1 MQKKWFNDEGLYRAL
16 FKWLRVMKL
25 TVFILLASLM
35 HLSASVYAQQTK
47 LSISLKDATVRDV
60 LKTVEN
66 QSEFF
71 FLYKNENIDVN
82 RTVNVDVK
90 EKSVEYILDQIFK
103 GTSISYEV
111 VNRQIVLIDKG
122 QGNYFPQ
129 SQQQQKSVKGKV
141 TDSSGAT
148 LPGVSVVVKGTTT
161 GIITD
166 FDGNYSLANIPENST
181 LQFSFVGMKMQEILI
196 GSQTAVNVVLAEES
210 IGLEEVVAIGYGTQ
224 KKKLVTGAT
233 VQIKGSDILK
243 QNTANA
249 LGALQ
254 SRAPGVDIT
263 QTSGQPGSAYKVT
276 IRGVG
281 TTGNS
286 SPLYVVDG
294 IVRDGINDLDPSSI
308 ASMDVLKDAASA
320 AIYGAR
326 AANGVIL
333 ITTKKGLESKP
344 TLTYDGYIGFSNV
357 YKPLKTL
364 NAQQYT
370 QIMNEAATNSGL
382 NPFDYASLVPNW
394 ESFKNGT
401 NRGVDWLGEALVH
414 NAPTQRH
421 SINLR
426 GGSSTAI
433 YATGFSNFSE
443 EGTIGNPVNPKY
455 NRSTFYVN
463 SEVNVIKNSQNRTLL
478 KIGENLSYAYYKQ
491 NGINVGNQ
499 TSSNV
504 RNLLNENPFQPNG
517 KNIDGTYITGIPWD
531 PIGANPIARMVLTQ
545 GMNNN
550 KYHSVNGNAYV
561 VIEPIKGLT
570 LRSTFGIN
578 VGANMN
584 NRFTPTYNLG
594 TQTTSTLDV
603 TNQSMGMGL
612 GWSLENTVKYDFKI
626 KDNMFDVLVGQSAE
640 ASGGQLGASLAG
652 SNINNIFASFNSLE
666 YAYLDNSKAIDP
678 SKTTLTGRPYS
689 EIKLKSYFTR
699 ANYNYKEKYLL
710 TAIFRADGSSNFAP
724 GKQWGYFPSI
734 SGGWVLTSESF
745 METQQ
750 KWLEFFKLRVSWG
763 QNGNQSITPFQYL
776 STVASDA
783 DGNYAFDRGVQK
795 ILSSGAYPNILPS
808 PDISW
813 ERSEQTNI
821 GFDSRFLNS
830 RLGVAFDWYSKVTR
844 DWLVQAPILA
854 SYGTGASFING
865 GDVENRGV
873 EIGLNWKDRIGEF
886 TYDANLNLASNKNN
900 VLNIANSEGIIHGA
914 INVLSNNTPEV
925 YRAQVGY
932 PIGYFWGFKTSG
944 VFQNENDIMNYVN
957 SKGEMLQ
964 PTAKPGDVK
973 FVDFN
978 GDGKFNSGD
987 EDKTMIGNPNP
998 KLTMGLSFSLGYK
1011 GFDLSMNSTG
1021 VFGNSVMQ
1029 NFRTFGLPQQ
1039 NYPTTILSR
1048 WTGEGTSDRL
1058 PRMMYSPHPNF
1069 MNISDLYV
1077 QDASYLRITN
1087 FTFGYDF
1094 KKIWKSAPLQ
1104 QLRAY
1109 VAVNNLATFT
1119 NYTGMDP
1126 NVGYGEESWAKGVD
1140 IGFYPAPRTAM
1151 FGVSIVY

>member
-1 MQKKWFNDEGLYRAL
+1 MQKKWFNDEGLNRAL

-25 TVFILLASLM
+25 TVFFLLATLI
-35 HLSASVYAQQTK
+35 HLSASVYSQQTK

-90 EKSVEYILDQIFK
+90 EKSVEYLLDQIFK

-122 QGNYFPQ
+122 QGNSFPQ

-161 GIITD
+161 GVITD
-166 FDGNYSLANIPENST
+166 NNGTYFLSNIPDNAI
-181 LQFSFVGMKMQEILI
+181 LQFSFVGMKMQEIAV
-196 GSQTAVNVVLAEES
+196 GNQASVNVVLDDES
-210 IGLEEVVAIGYGTQ
+210 IGLEEVIAIGYGIQ

-294 IVRDGINDLDPSSI
+294 IVRGGINDLDPSSI

-333 ITTKKGLESKP
+333 ITTKQGLESKP

-357 YKPLKTL
+357 YKPMKTL
-364 NAQQYT
+364 DAQQYT
-370 QIMNEAATNSGL
+370 QIMNEAAANSGL
-382 NPFDYASLVPNW
+382 NPFNYASLVPNW
-394 ESFKNGT
+394 DSFSNGS

-443 EGTIGNPVNPKY
+443 EGTIGNPVSPKY
-455 NRSTFYVN
+455 NRSTFYIN
-463 SEVNVIKNSQNRTLL
+463 SEVNVIKNSQNRKLL
-478 KIGENLSYAYYKQ
+478 KIGENLSYAYYTQ

-504 RNLLNENPFQPNG
+504 RNLLNENPFQPNA
-517 KNIDGTYITGIPWD
+517 KNTDGTYITAIPWE
-531 PIGANPIARMVLTQ
+531 PSGANPIARMILTQ

-612 GWSLENTVKYDFKI
+612 GWSFENTAKYDFKI
-626 KDNMFDVLVGQSAE
+626 TDNMFDVLVGQSAE

-678 SKTTLTGRPYS
+678 SKTTLSGSPYS
-689 EIKLKSYFTR
+689 EIKLKSYFAR
-699 ANYNYKEKYLL
+699 ANYNYKEKYLI

-795 ILSSGAYPNILPS
+795 TLSSGAYPNILPS

-813 ERSEQTNI
+813 ETSEQTNI
-821 GFDSRFLNS
+821 GFDSRFLRS
-830 RLGVAFDWYSKVTR
+830 RLGLAFDWYSKVTR
-844 DWLVQAPILA
+844 DWLVQTPILA

-873 EIGLNWKDRIGEF
+873 EVALNWKDKAGEF
-886 TYDANLNLASNKNN
+886 TYDVNLNLACNKNK

-914 INVLSNNTPEV
+914 ANVLSNNTPEV

-932 PIGYFWGFKTSG
+932 PIGYFWGFKTTG
-944 VFQNENDIMNYVN
+944 VFQNENDILNYVN

-978 GDGKFNSGD
+978 GDGKFISGD

-998 KLTMGLSFSLGYK
+998 ELTMGLSFSMGYK

-1021 VFGNSVMQ
+1021 VFGNSVIQ

-1039 NYPTTILSR
+1039 NYPIDILGR
-1048 WTGEGTSDRL
+1048 WTEEGTSDRL

-1094 KKIWKSAPLQ
+1094 KKIWKNAPLQ

-1119 NYTGMDP
+1119 KYTGMDP